1 MNRLPTRLPRLLAA
15 CILLAAGPPRRGG
28 GGHRPRP
35 RAPATARPPPGA
47 QTATCRGSTDYG
59 GRRRGVA
66 DSGTA
71 GGRTAIDVRLELDA
85 TPLPLIHTRYLM
97 QEISSWRPNGIERVA
112 VNDRYSVDGHIL
124 RQQWD
129 VYHRAADGPHPFRVQ
144 APRAGEFQRQ
154 HPGFMR
160 FWNPDRFG
168 QPWLGAYPYSIGAR
182 RPDLD
187 LHQDPSLVRT
197 PLALAF
203 YWLRWLPPQGGV
215 VPLFLPGFKE
225 QKLVELA
232 IGPVPGQQ
240 PGGTSGW
247 KAPIEYPY
255 LSPTR
260 PSAAFAWTSSD
271 RHVRQL
277 VFDLHGVA
285 HSARGAVHEEGCRD
299 VPPG

>member
-1 MNRLPTRLPRLLAA
+1 MNRLPTHLPRLLAA
-15 CILLAAGPPRRGG
+15 CIVL
-28 GGHRPRP
+28 
-35 RAPATARPPPGA
+35 APAARAGA
-47 QTATCRGSTDYG
+47 TETCTFSGRTDYG
-59 GRRRGVA
+59 GRLRVVA
-66 DSGTA
+66 DSGTV
-71 GGRTAIDVRLELDA
+71 GGRTELDVRLELNA

-97 QEISSWRPNGIERVA
+97 QEISSWRPNGIEQVA
-112 VNDRYSVDGHIL
+112 VNDRYSVDGHIV

-129 VYHRAADGPHPFRVQ
+129 VYDRAADGLHAFRVQ
-144 APRAGEFQRQ
+144 GKRSGEFQRQ
-154 HPGFMR
+154 HPEFMQ

-168 QPWLGAYPYSIGAR
+168 QPWLGDYPRSTGAR

-187 LHQDPSLVRT
+187 LHQDPSSIRT

-203 YWLRWLPPQGGV
+203 YWLRWLPPQGSV

-232 IGPVPGQQ
+232 IGPVPGRL
-240 PGGTSGW
+240 PGGVSGW

-255 LSPTR
+255 LSPVR

-277 VFDLHGVA
+277 VFDLHGVE
-285 HSARGAVHEEGCRD
+285 HSARGVVQEDGCRS